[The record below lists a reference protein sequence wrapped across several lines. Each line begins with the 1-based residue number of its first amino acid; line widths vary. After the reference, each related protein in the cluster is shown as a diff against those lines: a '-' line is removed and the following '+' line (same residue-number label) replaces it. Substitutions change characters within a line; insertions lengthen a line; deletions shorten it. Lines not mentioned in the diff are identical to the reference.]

1 MPTIVTASELR
12 TILGVSSSLYS
23 DAYLNDIIDAAEA
36 ITLPMLTSYSVR
48 ISKVERVDDFA
59 IFTTAGAHPFSV
71 GQSVIVTGVNATFNG
86 THTVTDTGPSYYFTF
101 PTYPYPAT
109 FAYTLENTEFSVSL
123 AGADVTQFNV
133 IPAGLAVLSGASTYV
148 GNAAVEAAI
157 LSISVEIFQAR
168 TAAGGSIEGVDF
180 AVTPY
185 RLSKNLLA
193 KVTGLLGPYLDTNAM
208 VG

>member
-36 ITLPMLTSYSVR
+36 ITLPMLVSYSVR
-48 ISKVERVDDFA
+48 IAKVERVDDFA

-71 GQSVIVTGVNATFNG
+71 GQSVVVTNVNATFNG

-101 PTYPYPAT
+101 PSYPYPAT
-109 FAYTLENTEFSVSL
+109 FAYTLENTEFSVALS
-123 AGADVTQFNV
+123 GADVTQFNV

-148 GNAAVEAAI
+148 GNSAVEAAI

-180 AVTPY
+180 AVSPY

-193 KVTGLLGPYLDTNAM
+193 KVTGLLGPYLDTSAM

>member
-12 TILGVSSSLYS
+12 TILGVSSSLYN

-36 ITLPMLTSYSVR
+36 ITLPMLVTYRSR
-48 ISKVERVDDFA
+48 IAKVERMDDFA
-59 IFTTAGAHPFSV
+59 IFTCSAPHPFSV
-71 GQSVIVTGVNATFNG
+71 GQSVIVTGVSTTFNG
-86 THTVTDTGPSYYFTF
+86 THTITDVGPTFYYNF

-109 FAYTLENTEFSVSL
+109 FDYTLQNTDFSVSL
-123 AGADVTQFNV
+123 PGADVIEFNV
-133 IPAGLAVLSGASTYV
+133 IPAGTVTLSGASTYV
-148 GNAAVEAAI
+148 GNSAVEAAI
-157 LSISVEIFQAR
+157 LTICVEIFQAR
-168 TAAGGSIEGVDF
+168 TAAGGSIEGIDF

-193 KVTGLLGPYLDTNAM
+193 KVTGLLGPYLDVETM

>member
-1 MPTIVTASELR
+1 MPTIVTATELR
-12 TILGVSSSLYS
+12 TILGVSSSLYN

-36 ITLPMLTSYSVR
+36 ITLPMLVSYSSR
-48 ISKVERVDDFA
+48 IIKAELSDDFA
-59 IFTTAGAHPFSV
+59 TFTTADIHPFSV
-71 GQSVIVTGVNATFNG
+71 GQSVVITGVNATFNG
-86 THTVTDTGPSYYFTF
+86 TRTVTDTGPSYYFSF
-101 PTYPYPAT
+101 PTYPYPAS
-109 FAYTLENTEFSVSL
+109 FSYTLGNTEFTV
-123 AGADVTQFNV
+123 AITAADVNEFNV
-133 IPAGLAVLSGASTYV
+133 IPSGFAVLSGSSTYV

-180 AVTPY
+180 SVSPY

-193 KVTGLLGPYLDTNAM
+193 KVTGLLGPYLDTSAM

>member
-12 TILGVSSSLYS
+12 TILGVSSSLYN

-36 ITLPMLTSYSVR
+36 ITLPMLVSYSCR

-59 IFTTAGAHPFSV
+59 IFTTSTIHPFSV
-71 GQSVIVTGVNATFNG
+71 GQSVIVTGVNSTFNG
-86 THTVTDTGPSYYFTF
+86 THTITDTGPSYFFNF
-101 PTYPYPAT
+101 PTYPYPAA
-109 FAYTLENTEFSVSL
+109 FSFTLENTEFTVAL
-123 AGADVTQFNV
+123 NGADVTEFNV
-133 IPAGLAVLSGASTYV
+133 IPAGLATLTGASTYV

-157 LSISVEIFQAR
+157 LAICVEIFQAR
-168 TAAGGSIEGVDF
+168 TAAGGSIEGIDF

-193 KVTGLLGPYLDTNAM
+193 KVTGLLGPFLDTSAM

>member
-36 ITLPMLTSYSVR
+36 ITLPMLVSYSVR
-48 ISKVERVDDFA
+48 IKKVERTDDFA

-101 PTYPYPAT
+101 PSYPYPAT
-109 FAYTLENTEFSVSL
+109 FAYTLENTEFSVAL
-123 AGADVTQFNV
+123 AGDDVVPFNV

-180 AVTPY
+180 SVSPY

>member
-1 MPTIVTASELR
+1 MPTIVTATELR
-12 TILGVSSSLYS
+12 TILGVSSSLYN

-36 ITLPMLTSYSVR
+36 ITLPMLVSYSVR

-71 GQSVIVTGVNATFNG
+71 GQSVIVTGVNSTFNG
-86 THTVTDTGPSYYFTF
+86 THTITDNGPSFYFNF
-101 PTYPYPAT
+101 PQYPYPAT
-109 FAYTLENTEFSVSL
+109 FAYTLQNTEFSVSL
-123 AGADVTQFNV
+123 AGADVTEFNV
-133 IPAGLAVLSGASTYV
+133 IPAGLAILSGASTYV

-180 AVTPY
+180 AVSPY

-193 KVTGLLGPYLDTNAM
+193 KVTGLLGPYLDTSAM

>member
-12 TILGVSSSLYS
+12 AILGVSSSLYS
-23 DAYLNDIIDAAEA
+23 DAYLNDIIDSAEA
-36 ITLPMLTSYSVR
+36 ITLPMLVSYSCR
-48 ISKVERVDDFA
+48 IAKVERTDDFA
-59 IFTTAGAHPFSV
+59 IFTTSTPHPFSV

-86 THTVTDTGPSYYFTF
+86 THTVTDTGPSFYFTF

-123 AGADVTQFNV
+123 AGSDVTQFNV

-148 GNAAVEAAI
+148 GNAAVESAI
-157 LSISVEIFQAR
+157 LTISVEIFQAR

-180 AVTPY
+180 AVTPF

-193 KVTGLLGPYLDTNAM
+193 KVTGLLGPYLDTGAM